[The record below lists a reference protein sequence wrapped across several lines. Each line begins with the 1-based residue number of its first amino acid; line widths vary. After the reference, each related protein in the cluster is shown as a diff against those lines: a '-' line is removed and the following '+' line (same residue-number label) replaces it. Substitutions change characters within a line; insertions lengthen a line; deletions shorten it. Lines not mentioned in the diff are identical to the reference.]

1 MTLPD
6 EQPPAAVRIAVIED
20 SEAVRRSL
28 EMLLRAKGFS
38 VVAFDSAETFLAD
51 DGAQTADC
59 FLVDYKLPKMDGV
72 HLMLRL
78 KERGVTAPA
87 LMITGC
93 LNTDIAGK
101 ARSAGYQGILEK
113 PMPHRALLDT
123 LRKILRDRP
132 RSGAA

>member
-6 EQPPAAVRIAVIED
+6 EQPPAVRIAVIED

-38 VVAFDSAETFLAD
+38 VIAFDSAETFLAD
-51 DGAQTADC
+51 SEAQTADC
-59 FLVDYKLPKMDGV
+59 FLVDYKLPEMDGV
-72 HLMLRL
+72 DLMLRL

-101 ARSAGYQGILEK
+101 ARSAGYHGILEK

-123 LRKILRDRP
+123 IRRLLRDTP
-132 RSGAA
+132 SAGTA